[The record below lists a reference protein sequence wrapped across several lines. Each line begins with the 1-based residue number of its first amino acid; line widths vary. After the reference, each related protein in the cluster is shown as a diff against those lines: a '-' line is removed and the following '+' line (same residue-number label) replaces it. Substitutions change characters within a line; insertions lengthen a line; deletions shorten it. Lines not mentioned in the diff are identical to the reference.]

1 MKSFISLKATTTTA
15 AADGL
20 ENERQFAQ
28 IFSHSAPA
36 FAGLW
41 RQPPTAFDDSLSR
54 PSHKLC
60 LLLLDSRPFVM
71 YDESVS
77 VLSKSTKYALKCFEF
92 CVLSTSILPTDLIT
106 SPCGLNERP
115 LKGLV
120 TPNYPIQY
128 PFVEWNQDPC
138 EPVTCVIT
146 DSILVCYAY
155 GSI

>member
-77 VLSKSTKYALKCFEF
+77 VLPKSTKYALNCFKF
-92 CVLSTSILPTDLIT
+92 RVLSTSILPTDLIT
-106 SPCGLNERP
+106 SPSGLNTT
-115 LKGLV
+115 KGTSNSKLSHSIPFCWMEPRSV
-120 TPNYPIQY
+120 RTCDLCNYRFYISMLCL
-128 PFVEWNQDPC
+128 W
-138 EPVTCVIT
+138 
-146 DSILVCYAY
+146 
-155 GSI
+155 